1 MLCFGLR
8 MYYLSFIRYPLDF
21 LLANELSSVT
31 FDCSGYSDIAQCP
44 VPVGDVL
51 LDTFGV
57 QYSTGERA
65 INFVALWIFWGG
77 FLVLGFFALKFINHI
92 KR

>member
-1 MLCFGLR
+1 

-31 FDCSGYSDIAQCP
+31 FDCSDYSTIQLCP

-57 QYSTGERA
+57 KYSLGERA
-65 INFVALWIFWGG
+65 INFVSLWIFWLG
-77 FLVLGFFALKFINHI
+77 FLVLGFLALKFINHI